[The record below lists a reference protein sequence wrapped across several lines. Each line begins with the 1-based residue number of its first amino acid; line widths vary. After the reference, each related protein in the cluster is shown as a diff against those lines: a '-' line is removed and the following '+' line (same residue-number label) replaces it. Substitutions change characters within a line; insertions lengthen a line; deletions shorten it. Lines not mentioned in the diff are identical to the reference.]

1 MSIWQDTLERR
12 QLLDRARAALCALGF
27 PYVHSAK
34 TVRKLIED
42 QMGKQ
47 PDMTEKD
54 LVTLFV
60 TSMAVQVP
68 SAIKMR
74 SVRPYVPDMAM
85 RQAAIRAQVQPSMI
99 GVNSKKEISR

>member
-1 MSIWQDTLERR
+1 MS
-12 QLLDRARAALCALGF
+12 ACCADGSAVREVAGTPGRTNRGVPF
-27 PYVHSAK
+27 SAK

-74 SVRPYVPDMAM
+74 SVRPYKFDMAM
-85 RQAAIRAQVQPSMI
+85 KLAAQRSQVQPSMI

>member
-12 QLLDRARAALCALGF
+12 HLLDRARAALCALGF

-42 QMGKQ
+42 QIGKQ

-68 SAIKMR
+68 SAIKMQ
-74 SVRPYVPDMAM
+74 SVRPYKFDTAM
-85 RQAAIRAQVQPSMI
+85 QQAAARARAAQSTII
-99 GVNSKKEISR
+99 GVN